1 MAVAHQQK
9 AALHLG
15 GQIYIS
21 GPITL
26 DASTNGVTALFGD
39 GMESN
44 KSYHEGK
51 FTHITFDKKQVGNYY
66 LNSCDGS
73 HLDVREWA
81 GIVVTD
87 QTHTILAD
95 FSLKYT
101 NAADFY
107 VAGVTSA
114 GKVNGIYVND
124 SDHILIN
131 KVEVSGANRA
141 GIYFDSITAY
151 SVKDPK

>member
-1 MAVAHQQK
+1 MAAAHQQK

-44 KSYHEGK
+44 KSDQEGK
-51 FTHITFDKKQVGNYY
+51 FTFITFYKKQVGNYY

-73 HLDVREWA
+73 HLDVRERA

>member
-1 MAVAHQQK
+1 MAAAHQQK

-44 KSYHEGK
+44 KSDQEGK
-51 FTHITFDKKQVGNYY
+51 FTLITFDKKQVGNYY

-87 QTHTILAD
+87 QTHTIL
-95 FSLKYT
+95 
-101 NAADFY
+101 ADFY